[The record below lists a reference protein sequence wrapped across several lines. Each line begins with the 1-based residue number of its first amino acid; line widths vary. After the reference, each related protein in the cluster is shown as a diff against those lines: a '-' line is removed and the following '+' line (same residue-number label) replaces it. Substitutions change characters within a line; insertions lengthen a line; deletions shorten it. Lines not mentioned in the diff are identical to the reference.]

1 MSKNS
6 FNGRKAAILI
16 ENGCCERELSQSI
29 TALEELGFKCHF
41 ISSESRVVK
50 SWNEDKTHKRN
61 SGWVSDY
68 AVHDN
73 LASAHPGDYDV
84 LVTPGG
90 RRSLEKLKLDNGLR
104 AFLSGFILT
113 DKPVIAYNSAIT
125 LLGDLDLIKGYSVAA
140 TQEVCERA
148 KVSGVR
154 CASPEFVVSKN
165 LITLSRYRAAEQKL
179 TSAITA
185 ILNGESF
192 IEKIVSSENIPRA
205 YSAA

>member
-1 MSKNS
+1 MTLPVLYS
-6 FNGRKAAILI
+6 FRRCPYAMRARMALILTSHT
-16 ENGCCERELSQSI
+16 CELREIL
-29 TALEELGFKCHF
+29 
-41 ISSESRVVK
+41 
-50 SWNEDKTHKRN
+50 
-61 SGWVSDY
+61 
-68 AVHDN
+68 
-73 LASAHPGDYDV
+73 
-84 LVTPGG
+84 
-90 RRSLEKLKLDNGLR
+90 
-104 AFLSGFILT
+104 LT
-113 DKPVIAYNSAIT
+113 DKPVIAYNGAIT
-125 LLGDLDLIKGYSVAA
+125 LFGDLDLIKGYSVAA

-185 ILNGESF
+185 ILNGESY